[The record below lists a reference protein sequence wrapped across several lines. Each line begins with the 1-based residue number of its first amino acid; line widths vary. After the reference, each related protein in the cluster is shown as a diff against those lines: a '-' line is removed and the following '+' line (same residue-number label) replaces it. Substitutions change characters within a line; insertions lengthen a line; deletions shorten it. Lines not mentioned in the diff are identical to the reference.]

1 MELVPKNDYAKRE
14 AYYLPHHAVLR
25 DSSTTKLR
33 VVFDASA
40 KSTSGYSLNDILM
53 VGPRVQRDVNPIL
66 LSFRTFQ
73 IAVCA
78 YLESMFRQIRISSED
93 TNWQRILWRD
103 NPKETMKEYR
113 LTTVTYG
120 TSCVPYLSTRT
131 LTQHAFDERERYPL
145 ASFATLHHF
154 YVNDLLSGAE
164 TEKEAVE
171 LVWQLKEMMR
181 KGGFNLRKW
190 QSNSETVIKEVAEN
204 KDLKRV
210 QIDEEIKILG
220 IQWNPKSDFFSFSVS
235 LLEERCI
242 YSKRDVLS
250 EIARVFDPL

>member
-1 MELVPKNDYAKRE
+1 MQEYLTLGHMELVPKSDYAKKE

-25 DSSTTKLR
+25 DSSTTIKFR

-40 KSTSGYSLNDILM
+40 KSTSGYSLNDLLM
-53 VGPRVQRDVNPIL
+53 IGPPVQQDVYPIL

-78 YLESMFRQIRISSED
+78 DLEKMFHQIKISSED

-103 NPKETMKEYR
+103 NPKEPVKEYR

-120 TSCVPYLSTRT
+120 TS
-131 LTQHAFDERERYPL
+131 
-145 ASFATLHHF
+145 
-154 YVNDLLSGAE
+154 NDLLSGAV

-171 LVWQLKEMMR
+171 LLWKLKEMMR
-181 KGGFNLRKW
+181 KGGFDLRKW
-190 QSNSETVIKEVAEN
+190 QSNSETVIKEVPEN
-204 KDLKRV
+204 QDLKVV
-210 QIDEEIKILG
+210 QNGEEIKILG

-235 LLEERCI
+235 LQEQ
-242 YSKRDVLS
+242 K
-250 EIARVFDPL
+250 

>member
-40 KSTSGYSLNDILM
+40 KSKHQD
-53 VGPRVQRDVNPIL
+53 
-66 LSFRTFQ
+66 
-73 IAVCA
+73 
-78 YLESMFRQIRISSED
+78 
-93 TNWQRILWRD
+93 
-103 NPKETMKEYR
+103 
-113 LTTVTYG
+113 
-120 TSCVPYLSTRT
+120 
-131 LTQHAFDERERYPL
+131 
-145 ASFATLHHF
+145 
-154 YVNDLLSGAE
+154 DLLSGTA

-181 KGGFNLRKW
+181 KGGFYLRKW
-190 QSNSETVIKEVAEN
+190 QSNSETLIKKVAKN
-204 KDLKRV
+204 NDLKKV
-210 QIDEEIKILG
+210 QNDEEIKILG

-242 YSKRDVLS
+242 
-250 EIARVFDPL
+250 

>member
-1 MELVPKNDYAKRE
+1 SSYAKGSSLSLGDNKPFAVRSDLGWIVAGNVPSEEMFSSIAVNSIQE

-53 VGPRVQRDVNPIL
+53 VGPRVQRDVYPIL

-78 YLESMFRQIRISSED
+78 DLEKMFRQIRISSED

-103 NPKETMKEYR
+103 NPKETVKEYR
-113 LTTVTYG
+113 LTTVTYMG
-120 TSCVPYLSTRT
+120 HHVHLYLSTRT
-131 LTQHAFDERERYPL
+131 LTQLAFDERERYPL

-154 YVNDLLSGAE
+154 YVDDLPSGAA
-164 TEKEAVE
+164 TEKKQLK
-171 LVWQLKEMMR
+171 LVWQLKEMM
-181 KGGFNLRKW
+181 K
-190 QSNSETVIKEVAEN
+190 KEGSTFES
-204 KDLKRV
+204 
-210 QIDEEIKILG
+210 G
-220 IQWNPKSDFFSFSVS
+220 S
-235 LLEERCI
+235 LTE
-242 YSKRDVLS
+242 K
-250 EIARVFDPL
+250 